1 MKEFFTLTAHRCP
14 GHHRTVRVFMGST
27 FVHLPIA
34 EIMINTFSHQ
44 LSLPIRSRAARALVR
59 FNTACADFIHASGVD
74 IVVIATVSRI
84 IAFSISSFIGF

>member
-1 MKEFFTLTAHRCP
+1 MEKFFTLTAHRCP

-34 EIMINTFSHQ
+34 EIMINSFSHQ
-44 LSLPIRSRAARALVR
+44 LLSSKRFKTARALVR